1 MKPTGIPAMPID
13 LDPDADRRI
22 AISLLLD
29 RRRLLW
35 NQRKPWVNEHMH
47 GAAEQAE
54 QDRVCDGLTIVRL
67 ELLALGYE
75 DQFCQP

>member
-29 RRRLLW
+29 RRRVLW
-35 NQRKPWVNEHMH
+35 NQSKPWVTLDLH
-47 GAAEQAE
+47 GAAATDE